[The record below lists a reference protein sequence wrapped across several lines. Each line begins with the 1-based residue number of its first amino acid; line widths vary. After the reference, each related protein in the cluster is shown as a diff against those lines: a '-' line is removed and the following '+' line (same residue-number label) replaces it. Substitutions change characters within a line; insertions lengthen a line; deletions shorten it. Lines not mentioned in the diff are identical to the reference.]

1 MFVRMLMLAR
11 MQTLMMMMTTTMMM
25 MTMTTMMIFFS
36 LQPYTLQAA
45 LVTVLTSGFQP
56 RDSGAPITVSSLI
69 SVQ

>member
-1 MFVRMLMLAR
+1 MFVRMPMLAR
-11 MQTLMMMMTTTMMM
+11 MQTLMMMTTM
-25 MTMTTMMIFFS
+25 MMIFFS

-56 RDSGAPITVSSLI
+56 RDSGAPITVSNLI

>member
-11 MQTLMMMMTTTMMM
+11 MQTLMMMMTTTM
-25 MTMTTMMIFFS
+25 MMIFFS

-56 RDSGAPITVSSLI
+56 RDSGAPITVSNLI

>member
-1 MFVRMLMLAR
+1 MTMM
-11 MQTLMMMMTTTMMM
+11 MTMMMMMTTTTMMMM
-25 MTMTTMMIFFS
+25 MTMTTMMMIFFS

>member
-11 MQTLMMMMTTTMMM
+11 MQMLMMMTT
-25 MTMTTMMIFFS
+25 TTMMIFFS